1 MILSK
6 MVIIERSVG
15 QNPDFHGLHVSEV
28 AWPGVVASIGKSA
41 RWRSFQSSRGG
52 FEFRVDH
59 RQLPTRCHRSKITLV
74 SISEGAFAQEFLLE
88 SKADSVANCFHKRSA
103 SLLTRAGTWMETPT

>member
-15 QNPDFHGLHVSEV
+15 QNPDFHGLHVPEV
-28 AWPGVVASIGKSA
+28 AWPGVAASIGTSA

-52 FEFRVDH
+52 FEFRVD
-59 RQLPTRCHRSKITLV
+59 RR
-74 SISEGAFAQEFLLE
+74 
-88 SKADSVANCFHKRSA
+88 
-103 SLLTRAGTWMETPT
+103 